1 MPAKTKQTKNTPNTA
16 PVETPVETPVAASV
30 ETPVAA
36 SVAASVEQKTGGKT
50 KGPAKNKKVAE
61 PVVVEP
67 VVVAKPAAEPPVQK
81 AGGKG
86 KAPAKKNAKAEST
99 SAETSAEPVENTA
112 NNTKKPN
119 ARKAKAKAVPV
130 DGEVATESVA
140 KPKKAAQKKS
150 KVSDTTEEPQETQ
163 DGGENASSNEKLIR
177 SFKVLLPDK
186 AEYEGRFTGL
196 TPYQAA
202 NKALSK
208 YFRENKDV
216 ESIANTITFQICES
230 TRKSNKHEYKYTGSR
245 VKLEVPVSYTLTD
258 GKVISKHFKNILK
271 KVKKAEPVAAPATA

>member
-1 MPAKTKQTKNTPNTA
+1 MPAKTKQSKTAPNAA
-16 PVETPVETPVAASV
+16 PVETPVPASV
-30 ETPVAA
+30 
-36 SVAASVEQKTGGKT
+36 VEQTAGGKT
-50 KGPAKNKKVAE
+50 KGPAKNKKVGE

-67 VVVAKPAAEPPVQK
+67 VVVEPVVAETVVVEPVVVQK

-86 KAPAKKNAKAEST
+86 KAPAKKNAKV
-99 SAETSAEPVENTA
+99 ETDVEPVAVEQTA
-112 NNTKKPN
+112 GNSKKPN
-119 ARKAKAKAVPV
+119 ARKAKEKSPQVNE
-130 DGEVATESVA
+130 DATKVVA
-140 KPKKAAQKKS
+140 KPKKVAQKKA
-150 KVSDTTEEPQETQ
+150 KVSDTTEEAQETLE
-163 DGGENASSNEKLIR
+163 GGENASSNEKLIR

-186 AEYEGRFTGL
+186 EEYEGRFTGL

-216 ESIANTITFQICES
+216 ENIANTITFQICES

-258 GKVISKHFKNILK
+258 GKIISKYFKNILK
-271 KVKKAEPVAAPATA
+271 KVKKTESVAPPTTA

>member
-1 MPAKTKQTKNTPNTA
+1 MPAKTKQTKNTPN
-16 PVETPVETPVAASV
+16 AASV
-30 ETPVAA
+30 ETAPVAA
-36 SVAASVEQKTGGKT
+36 PVVAAVVAAVVEQKAGGKT
-50 KGPAKNKKVAE
+50 KGPVKNKKVE
-61 PVVVEP
+61 PIAVVKLVEVP
-67 VVVAKPAAEPPVQK
+67 TEPSVQT

-86 KAPAKKNAKAEST
+86 KAPAKKKAESVP
-99 SAETSAEPVENTA
+99 AETVVEPVEKTA
-112 NNTKKPN
+112 SETKKPN

-130 DGEVATESVA
+130 DGDVATESVA
-140 KPKKAAQKKS
+140 KPKKAVQKKT
-150 KVSDTTEEPQETQ
+150 KANDATEETQEGQ
-163 DGGENASSNEKLIR
+163 DGGENVLSNEKVIR

-186 AEYEGRFTGL
+186 EEYEGRFTGL

-208 YFRENKDV
+208 YFRENKEV
-216 ESIANTITFQICES
+216 ENIANTITFQICES

-271 KVKKAEPVAAPATA
+271 KVKKTEPVAAPATA

>member
-1 MPAKTKQTKNTPNTA
+1 MPAKTKQTKTTPNAA
-16 PVETPVETPVAASV
+16 PVETPVVAPPV
-30 ETPVAA
+30 
-36 SVAASVEQKTGGKT
+36 VEQKAGSKT
-50 KGPAKNKKVAE
+50 KGSVKNKALVVE

-67 VVVAKPAAEPPVQK
+67 VVVESVVVEPVVQK
-81 AGGKG
+81 AGAKG
-86 KAPAKKNAKAEST
+86 KAPAKKNAKAEN
-99 SAETSAEPVENTA
+99 APVVVAVEQTA
-112 NNTKKPN
+112 GDTKKPN

-130 DGEVATESVA
+130 DGIATESVA
-140 KPKKAAQKKS
+140 KPKKAVQKKA
-150 KVSDTTEEPQETQ
+150 KVNDATEETQE
-163 DGGENASSNEKLIR
+163 GGENLSSNEKLIR

-186 AEYEGRFTGL
+186 EEYEGRFTGL

-216 ESIANTITFQICES
+216 ENIANTITFQICES

-258 GKVISKHFKNILK
+258 GKVISKYFKNILK
-271 KVKKAEPVAAPATA
+271 KVKKTEPVAAPATA

>member
-1 MPAKTKQTKNTPNTA
+1 MPAKTKQTKVA
-16 PVETPVETPVAASV
+16 VSASAETPVVEAPV
-30 ETPVAA
+30 
-36 SVAASVEQKTGGKT
+36 VEQKAGAKT
-50 KGPAKNKKVAE
+50 KGSVKNKAVVVE

-67 VVVAKPAAEPPVQK
+67 VVVEPVVVEPVVQK

-86 KAPAKKNAKAEST
+86 KAPAKKNAKAENAK
-99 SAETSAEPVENTA
+99 AENAPVVVAVEQA
-112 NNTKKPN
+112 AGDSKKPN

-130 DGEVATESVA
+130 DGEVATESVV
-140 KPKKAAQKKS
+140 KPKKAPPKKA
-150 KVSDTTEEPQETQ
+150 KVSDTTEEPQETLEG
-163 DGGENASSNEKLIR
+163 DENVSSNEKLIR
-177 SFKVLLPDK
+177 SFKVLLPNK
-186 AEYEGRFTGL
+186 EEYEGRFTGL

-208 YFRENKDV
+208 YFRENKEV
-216 ESIANTITFQICES
+216 ENIANTITFQICES

-271 KVKKAEPVAAPATA
+271 KVKKTEPVAAAASA

>member
-1 MPAKTKQTKNTPNTA
+1 MPAKTKQTKVTPNAA
-16 PVETPVETPVAASV
+16 PVETPVV
-30 ETPVAA
+30 ETPV
-36 SVAASVEQKTGGKT
+36 VEQTTGGKT
-50 KGPAKNKKVAE
+50 KGSVKNKAVVVKPVVVE

-67 VVVAKPAAEPPVQK
+67 VVEPVVQK
-81 AGGKG
+81 AGAKG
-86 KAPAKKNAKAEST
+86 KASAKKNAKAES
-99 SAETSAEPVENTA
+99 APVVVAVEQTA
-112 NNTKKPN
+112 GDTKKPN

-140 KPKKAAQKKS
+140 KPKKAVQKKA
-150 KVSDTTEEPQETQ
+150 KANDATEETPEGQE
-163 DGGENASSNEKLIR
+163 GGENVSPNEKLIR

-186 AEYEGRFTGL
+186 EEYEGRFTGL

-216 ESIANTITFQICES
+216 ENIANTITFQICES

-258 GKVISKHFKNILK
+258 GKIISKYFKNILK
-271 KVKKAEPVAAPATA
+271 KVKKTEPVAAPATA

>member
-1 MPAKTKQTKNTPNTA
+1 MPAKIKPTKIAPNA
-16 PVETPVETPVAASV
+16 TPVETPVVAA
-30 ETPVAA
+30 PVAA
-36 SVAASVEQKTGGKT
+36 PVETVVEQKAGGKT
-50 KGPAKNKKVAE
+50 KGPVKNKKVE
-61 PVVVEP
+61 PVTIVKPVE
-67 VVVAKPAAEPPVQK
+67 VAAEQPVQT

-86 KAPAKKNAKAEST
+86 KAPAKKKAESV
-99 SAETSAEPVENTA
+99 SAETVVESVEKTA
-112 NNTKKPN
+112 SETKKPN
-119 ARKAKAKAVPV
+119 ARKTKAKAVTV

-150 KVSDTTEEPQETQ
+150 KVSETTEEPQEAQ
-163 DGGENASSNEKLIR
+163 EGGENVSSNEKVIR

-186 AEYEGRFTGL
+186 EEYEGRFTGL

-208 YFRENKDV
+208 YFRENKEV
-216 ESIANTITFQICES
+216 ENIANTITFQICES

-271 KVKKAEPVAAPATA
+271 KVKKTEPVAAAASA

>member
-1 MPAKTKQTKNTPNTA
+1 MPAKTKQTKNTPN
-16 PVETPVETPVAASV
+16 AASV
-30 ETPVAA
+30 ETVVETVVETAPVAA
-36 SVAASVEQKTGGKT
+36 VVEQKAGGKT
-50 KGPAKNKKVAE
+50 KGPVKNKKVE
-61 PVVVEP
+61 PVAVVKP
-67 VVVAKPAAEPPVQK
+67 VEVVAEQPVQT
-81 AGGKG
+81 AGGKS
-86 KAPAKKNAKAEST
+86 KALAKKKAESVP
-99 SAETSAEPVENTA
+99 AETVVESVEKTA
-112 NNTKKPN
+112 SETKKPN

-130 DGEVATESVA
+130 DDDVATESVA
-140 KPKKAAQKKS
+140 KPKKAAQKKA
-150 KVSDTTEEPQETQ
+150 KVSETTEETQETHEG
-163 DGGENASSNEKLIR
+163 DENVSSNEKVIR
-177 SFKVLLPDK
+177 SFKVLLPNK
-186 AEYEGRFTGL
+186 EEYEGRFTGL

-271 KVKKAEPVAAPATA
+271 KVKKTEPVAASASA

>member
-1 MPAKTKQTKNTPNTA
+1 MPAKTKQSKTPLNAAPIDTPIEA
-16 PVETPVETPVAASV
+16 PVETQ
-30 ETPVAA
+30 
-36 SVAASVEQKTGGKT
+36 VEQKAGGKT

-67 VVVAKPAAEPPVQK
+67 VVVAKPAADPPVQK

-86 KAPAKKNAKAEST
+86 KAPAKSAAKKTAESV
-99 SAETSAEPVENTA
+99 SAETGAEPVEKTA
-112 NNTKKPN
+112 SDTKKPN
-119 ARKAKAKAVPV
+119 ARKAKAKATV
-130 DGEVATESVA
+130 DGNVATESVA

-150 KVSDTTEEPQETQ
+150 KVSETTEETQETQ
-163 DGGENASSNEKLIR
+163 EGGENASSNEKLIR

-186 AEYEGRFTGL
+186 EEYEGRFTGL

-216 ESIANTITFQICES
+216 ENIANTITFQICES

-245 VKLEVPVSYTLTD
+245 VKLDVPVSYTLTD

-271 KVKKAEPVAAPATA
+271 KVKKTEPVAASASA

>member
-1 MPAKTKQTKNTPNTA
+1 MPAKTKQTKITHNAA
-16 PVETPVETPVAASV
+16 PVETVVETVVETPVEPPV
-30 ETPVAA
+30 EPP
-36 SVAASVEQKTGGKT
+36 VEQKAGGKT
-50 KGPAKNKKVAE
+50 KGPVKNKK
-61 PVVVEP
+61 VEP
-67 VVVAKPAAEPPVQK
+67 VVVKPVEVAAEPSVQT

-86 KAPAKKNAKAEST
+86 KAPAKKKAESVPV
-99 SAETSAEPVENTA
+99 ETVVEPVEKTA
-112 NNTKKPN
+112 SDTKKPN
-119 ARKAKAKAVPV
+119 VRKGKAKAVPV
-130 DGEVATESVA
+130 DSDVATESVA

-150 KVSDTTEEPQETQ
+150 KVSDTTEETQ
-163 DGGENASSNEKLIR
+163 KASEGGENASSNEKLIR

-186 AEYEGRFTGL
+186 EEYEGRFTGL

-271 KVKKAEPVAAPATA
+271 KVKKTEPVAASASA